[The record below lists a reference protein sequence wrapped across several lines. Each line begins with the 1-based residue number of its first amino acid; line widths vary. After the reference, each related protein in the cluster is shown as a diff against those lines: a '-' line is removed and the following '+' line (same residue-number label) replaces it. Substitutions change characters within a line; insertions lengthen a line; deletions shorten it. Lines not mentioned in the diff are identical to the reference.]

1 MFRCSTTPR
10 VNAATEGDP
19 THRLH
24 ALARRPRA
32 GSAWLGVLAL
42 LAAPA
47 AQALE
52 GADLVQVGQS
62 IVKVEV
68 LRTQGGYSL
77 GSGVVVDDD
86 RVVTNCHV
94 TRDAT
99 QVTVLRGGL
108 RYTAQAQAADT
119 LHDLCVLAV
128 PRLGA
133 PAVALDD
140 QPLQPGQTVSA
151 IGFTGGQGL
160 QHSPGQVVALHR
172 YDGAQ
177 VIQSTNWFTSGASGG
192 GLFTDTRQLAG
203 VLTFRLRGGNAHYF
217 SAPVAWLR
225 PLLAEGAL
233 QPIAPLR
240 EAGVAFWEQP
250 VTAQPRFLQ
259 AAVFAREHRWQE
271 LDSYASTWARE
282 DQGDAQPWLMRGLAQ
297 QEQGRLPTAQRYI
310 ERALSIEPA
319 SRIALLRLGLVHLA
333 QGHIDKAKAVLLK
346 LQSLRSDLAG
356 ELDRALDRALDPA
369 TERSAERR

>member
-1 MFRCSTTPR
+1 MFPCSTTPWAS
-10 VNAATEGDP
+10 AATEGGQP
-19 THRLH
+19 LA
-24 ALARRPRA
+24 ALAGVAAALVA
-32 GSAWLGVLAL
+32 G

-47 AQALE
+47 AHALE
-52 GADLVQVGQS
+52 GAALVQVGQS
-62 IVKVEV
+62 IVKVEA

-77 GSGVVVDDD
+77 GSGVVVAED

-94 TRDAT
+94 TRDAG
-99 QVTVLRGGL
+99 QVNVLRGGL
-108 RYTAQAQAADT
+108 RYTADAQASDP

-133 PAVALDD
+133 PAVVLAE
-140 QPLQPGQTVSA
+140 QAPQPGQSVSA

-192 GLFTDTRQLAG
+192 GLFTDRQQLVG

-217 SAPVAWLR
+217 SAPVDWLR

-233 QPIAPLR
+233 EPIAPLR
-240 EAGVAFWEQP
+240 APREAFWEQP
-250 VTAQPRFLQ
+250 VAAQPRFLQ
-259 AAVFAREHRWQE
+259 AAVFARERRWQE

-282 DQGDAQPWLMRGLAQ
+282 DQTDAQPWLMRGLAQ
-297 QEQGRLPTAQRYI
+297 QEMGRLPTAQRYI

-319 SRIALLRLGLVHLA
+319 SRIALLRLGLVHVA
-333 QGHIDKAKAVLLK
+333 QGHIDKARAVLLK

-356 ELDRALDRALDPA
+356 ELDRALDRALEQA
-369 TERSAERR
+369 TERVSERR

>member
-1 MFRCSTTPR
+1 MFRCSIPR
-10 VNAATEGDP
+10 ANAATDRGRARWP
-19 THRLH
+19 
-24 ALARRPRA
+24 LARA
-32 GSAWLGVLAL
+32 AALL
-42 LAAPA
+42 LAAAAAAPPA
-47 AQALE
+47 RALE
-52 GADLVQVGQS
+52 GAALVEVGQS
-62 IVKVEV
+62 IVKVEA
-68 LRTQGGYSL
+68 LRSQGGYSL
-77 GSGVVVDDD
+77 GSGVAVSED

-99 QVTVLRGGL
+99 QVHVLRGGL
-108 RYTAQAQAADT
+108 RYPADAQASDT
-119 LHDLCVLAV
+119 LHDLCVLSV

-133 PAVALDD
+133 RPAALADE
-140 QPLQPGQTVSA
+140 PLQPGQPVSA

-192 GLFTDTRQLAG
+192 GLFDDTQKLVG

-225 PLLAEGAL
+225 PLLADGAAMK
-233 QPIAPLR
+233 PIASLR
-240 EAGVAFWEQP
+240 EAAPPFWEQP
-250 VTAQPRFLQ
+250 VDTQPRFLQ

-282 DQGDAQPWLMRGLAQ
+282 DATDAQPWLMRGLAQ
-297 QEQGRLPTAQRYI
+297 QEMGRLPAAQRSI
-310 ERALSIEPA
+310 ERALTIEPA

-333 QGHIDKAKAVLLK
+333 QGHVDNAKAVLLK
-346 LQSLRSDLAG
+346 LQSLRSDLAS
-356 ELDRALDRALDPA
+356 ELDRALDRTL
-369 TERSAERR
+369 ERVSERR